1 MKLGSEEWENR
12 GERVERVISVFLTA
26 VKPEVLV
33 PNLPS

>member
-12 GERVERVISVFLTA
+12 GEIEIISVFLTA
-26 VKPEVLV
+26 VKPKVLV